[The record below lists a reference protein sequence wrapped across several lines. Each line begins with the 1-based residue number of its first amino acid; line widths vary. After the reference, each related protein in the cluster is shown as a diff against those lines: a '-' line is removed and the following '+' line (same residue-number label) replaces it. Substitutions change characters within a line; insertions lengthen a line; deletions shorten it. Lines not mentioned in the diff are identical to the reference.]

1 MMFAPSTVAL
11 PPVRAGKL
19 RALAVTSLKRSPAL
33 PDVPTVAESGFPG
46 FEATIWGGLVAA
58 AGIQPSVI
66 RRLHMETVNALRLAD
81 VQVRLGEAGLEAIGS
96 SPAEFAATIEAEI
109 PKWAKLISESSIR
122 AD

>member
-1 MMFAPSTVAL
+1 M
-11 PPVRAGKL
+11 
-19 RALAVTSLKRSPAL
+19 
-33 PDVPTVAESGFPG
+33 PTVAESGFPG
-46 FEATIWGGLVAA
+46 FEATIWGGLVAP
-58 AGIQPSVI
+58 AGTQPSVI